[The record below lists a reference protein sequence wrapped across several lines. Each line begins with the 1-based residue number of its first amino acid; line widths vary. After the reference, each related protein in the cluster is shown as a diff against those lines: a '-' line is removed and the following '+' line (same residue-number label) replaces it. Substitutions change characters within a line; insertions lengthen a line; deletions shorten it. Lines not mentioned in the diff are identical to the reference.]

1 MQKVIADIS
10 TSIDGYVMGPGEQL
24 GRLHDW
30 VFAGRDPEGD
40 PRTAATGIDAEILT
54 NSFESRGAV
63 IMGRRVYEFTNG
75 WNDDPP
81 YGVPCFVLTSVVR
94 ERYTV
99 ENGTSFEFVTDG
111 AASAVAKA
119 RAAAGEKDVSVMGGA
134 RTISTLLDAGL
145 VDELHVH
152 IAPRLLGGGIHLFDG
167 ISHEIAF
174 EITRV
179 EKSPFATH
187 VFYGIT

>member
-1 MQKVIADIS
+1 MQRVIADIT
-10 TSIDGYVMGPGEQL
+10 TSIDGFVMGPGEQL

-40 PRTAATGIDAEILT
+40 PRTAAEGIDAEILT
-54 NSFESRGAV
+54 DSFDSRGAV
-63 IMGRRVYEFTNG
+63 IMGRRVFEFTNG

-81 YGVPCFVLTSVVR
+81 YGVPCFVLTTAPR
-94 ERYTV
+94 ETYSTG
-99 ENGTSFEFVTDG
+99 NGTSFEFVTD
-111 AASAVAKA
+111 ATTAVTMA
-119 RAAAGEKDVSVMGGA
+119 REAAGDKDVSVMGGA
-134 RTISTLLDAGL
+134 RTITSIIDAGL
-145 VDELHVH
+145 ADELHLH

-167 ISHEIAF
+167 ISREIAF

-187 VFYGIT
+187 VFYSVT